1 MREVRKE
8 RRQNLKSVVVVLFM
22 EAKKI
27 KIKKKVPNNR
37 FLQSGSIHRSNSR
50 QDAYCWAQDLGKINI

>member
-27 KIKKKVPNNR
+27 KKNKKVPNNR
-37 FLQSGSIHRSNSR
+37 FLQSGSIHRSTADKMPTAGPRISER
-50 QDAYCWAQDLGKINI
+50 